1 MSVLCCAARRAT
13 STNQHALCVRY
24 YRDRMSVPRGP
35 CNVAVLR
42 ECWVQGVID
51 EHTLVWGQGLGD
63 WLPVRNIRT
72 LVPQIRTFEGAAQ
85 QRERSFV
92 RVCDLLP
99 CTNAGLC
106 SPRSACGHVDKA
118 QLCAEARAGAGA

>member
-1 MSVLCCAARRAT
+1 MSVLCRAPGFAT
-13 STNQHALCVRY
+13 STNLPTHCTRY

-85 QRERSFV
+85 LERTF
-92 RVCDLLP
+92 C
-99 CTNAGLC
+99 
-106 SPRSACGHVDKA
+106 AC
-118 QLCAEARAGAGA
+118 L

>member
-1 MSVLCCAARRAT
+1 M
-13 STNQHALCVRY
+13 STNLHALCTRY

-42 ECWVQGVID
+42 ECWVQGVVD

-85 QRERSFV
+85 QLERSL
-92 RVCDLLP
+92 R
-99 CTNAGLC
+99 
-106 SPRSACGHVDKA
+106 AC
-118 QLCAEARAGAGA
+118 LWPGAN